1 MSARPAHE
9 VLMQGKVCLVTG
21 ATAGIGQVTA
31 TEVCR
36 LGAHVIIVGR
46 SSERCEATQALIRT
60 AAGTDRVDSLVADLS
75 SLSEVR
81 RLAGL
86 VRERYPRL
94 DVLVNNAGAMF
105 WKRSESTDGI
115 EKTFAL
121 NHLSYFALTNLLL
134 PLLRNS
140 APTRIVNVA
149 SDAHKGGVINFDD
162 IQFKQKYSG
171 WKAYQQSKLANILF
185 TRELARQLSG
195 TGVTANALHPGFVS
209 TKIFRADGFIGWL
222 LRRSADLF
230 AISPEEGA
238 KTSVYLATSTEV
250 ENVTGKYFVK
260 QQIASSSAASQ
271 DAAAARRLW
280 EVSEKLTGLQA
291 SSAV

>member
-9 VLMQGKVCLVTG
+9 VLMQGMVCLVTG

-31 TEVCR
+31 TELCR

-46 SSERCEATQALIRT
+46 SSERCAATQALIRT
-60 AAGTDRVDSLVADLS
+60 AARADRVDSLVADLS

-105 WKRSESTDGI
+105 WKRSESADGI

-140 APTRIVNVA
+140 APARIVDVA
-149 SDAHKGGVINFDD
+149 SEAHKGAVINFDD

-171 WKAYQQSKLANILF
+171 WKAYQQSKLANIMF
-185 TRELARQLSG
+185 TYELARRIQGS
-195 TGVTANALHPGFVS
+195 GVTANALHPGFVR
-209 TKIFRADGFIGWL
+209 TNFLQVFNDAPAGWMIKSVANVIAL
-222 LRRSADLF
+222 
-230 AISPEEGA
+230 SPEKGA
-238 KTSVYLATSTEV
+238 RTSIYLASSPEV
-250 ENVTGKYFVK
+250 EGVSGRYFVK
-260 QQIASSSAASQ
+260 EKPVESSPQSRDQAAWE
-271 DAAAARRLW
+271 RLW
-280 EVSEKLTGLQA
+280 RLSVEMTGTGE
-291 SSAV
+291 S

>member
-9 VLMQGKVCLVTG
+9 VLMQDKVCLVTG

-171 WKAYQQSKLANILF
+171 WKAYQQSKLANIMF
-185 TRELARQLSG
+185 TYELARRIQGS
-195 TGVTANALHPGFVS
+195 GVTANALHPGFVR
-209 TKIFRADGFIGWL
+209 TNFLQVFNDAPAGWL
-222 LRRSADLF
+222 IKSIANVIAL
-230 AISPEEGA
+230 SPEKGA
-238 KTSVYLATSTEV
+238 RTSIYLASSPDV
-250 ENVTGKYFVK
+250 EGVSGRYFVK
-260 QQIASSSAASQ
+260 EKPVESSPQSRDQAAWE
-271 DAAAARRLW
+271 RLW
-280 EVSEKLTGLQA
+280 RLSVEMTGTGE
-291 SSAV
+291 S

>member
-1 MSARPAHE
+1 MSAMPAHE

-31 TEVCR
+31 TELCR

-46 SSERCEATQALIRT
+46 SSERCAATQALIRT
-60 AAGTDRVDSLVADLS
+60 AAGADRVDSLVADLS

-121 NHLSYFALTNLLL
+121 NHLSYFAFTNLLL

-171 WKAYQQSKLANILF
+171 WKAYQQSKLANVMF
-185 TRELARQLSG
+185 TYELARRIQGS
-195 TGVTANALHPGFVS
+195 GVTANALHPGFVR
-209 TKIFRADGFIGWL
+209 TNFLQVFNDAPAGWL
-222 LRRSADLF
+222 IKSIANVIAL
-230 AISPEEGA
+230 SPEKGA
-238 KTSVYLATSTEV
+238 RTSIYLASSPEV
-250 ENVTGKYFVK
+250 EGVSGRYFVK
-260 QQIASSSAASQ
+260 EKPVESSPQSRDQAAWE
-271 DAAAARRLW
+271 RLW
-280 EVSEKLTGLQA
+280 RLSVEMTGIGE
-291 SSAV
+291 S

>member
-1 MSARPAHE
+1 MKG
-9 VLMQGKVCLVTG
+9 MVCLVTG

-31 TEVCR
+31 TELCKR
-36 LGAHVIIVGR
+36 GAHLIIVGR
-46 SSERCEATQALIRT
+46 SSERCAATQASIRT
-60 AAGTDRVDSLVADLS
+60 TAGGDRIDSLVADLS

-134 PLLRNS
+134 PLLRSS

-149 SDAHKGGVINFDD
+149 SDAHKGAGINFDD

-171 WKAYQQSKLANILF
+171 WKAYQQSKLANIMF
-185 TRELARQLSG
+185 TYELARRIQGS
-195 TGVTANALHPGFVS
+195 GVTANALHPGFVR
-209 TKIFRADGFIGWL
+209 TNFLQVFNDAPAGWL
-222 LRRSADLF
+222 IKSIANVIAL
-230 AISPEEGA
+230 SPEKGA
-238 KTSVYLATSTEV
+238 RTSIYLASSSEV
-250 ENVTGKYFVK
+250 EGVSGRYFVK
-260 QQIASSSAASQ
+260 EKPVESSPQSRDQAAWE
-271 DAAAARRLW
+271 RLW
-280 EVSEKLTGLQA
+280 RLSVEMTGTGE
-291 SSAV
+291 S